1 LLFIFFLE
9 VLFWHV
15 KRWSQRS
22 DMSHWKQP
30 VTIAIWISLLYA
42 VISCAE
48 EYGNSGQQKPNHL
61 QKKVL
66 HNTFKALLN
75 FRSDA
80 NNSTDSL
87 KMRASRSKLIASKYM
102 KDLFEQYRLNAA
114 KSKISGNVVR
124 SITPVIGTLNGDRVL
139 IFNLNTVQDGEV
151 IIKAELHFN
160 AGQRKQRGRSA
171 PICLLLSTTGERTV
185 IRQIHRDPSG
195 QWITYDLRNAIVNA
209 VHQRVSADNRR
220 PWNSTNTGTQLAIA
234 FVGDSLLIPKT
245 AKYYAAERIL
255 RHHTPF
261 LLIFSDESRLVNPN
275 EMMST
280 VFQENFVESDQTL
293 KRTRRHVPEADNYF
307 AYSVANGRSEQSLEK
322 LADQF
327 RAFQQKGPEVL
338 LPMRGG
344 RRRDRSGRME
354 MSRSWTNRRTRMN
367 NKKRPHN
374 RSTQSDKQMKATLYN
389 ADNDPTVIL
398 LKEAQQ
404 QQRCQKHNLIVDF
417 RDIGWQER
425 IIAPK
430 SFEAHYCAG
439 SCQFPLNWESNPSNH
454 AIIQNIIHTIGYQP
468 KVPQVCCSPDKMDSL
483 TLLYFDED
491 QNVVLKTYPK
501 MTVISCG
508 CV

>member
-1 LLFIFFLE
+1 MQCGKQFQL
-9 VLFWHV
+9 
-15 KRWSQRS
+15 RWLQRS
-22 DMSHWKQP
+22 DMSHWRQP

-75 FRSDA
+75 FHSDA
-80 NNSTDSL
+80 NNTDSL

-102 KDLFEQYRLNAA
+102 KDLFEQYRMNAA
-114 KSKISGNVVR
+114 KSKVTGNVVR
-124 SITPVIGTLNGDRVL
+124 SITPVIGTLNGDKVL
-139 IFNLNTVQDGEV
+139 IFNLNTVQSGEV

-171 PICLLLSTTGERTV
+171 PICLLLSTSGERTV

-195 QWITYDLRNAIVNA
+195 QWITYDLRNAIINA
-209 VHQRVSADNRR
+209 VHQRASADNRR
-220 PWNSTNTGTQLAIA
+220 PWNGTNTGTQLAIA

-261 LLIFSDESRLVNPN
+261 LLVFSDESRLVNPN

-280 VFQENFVESDQTL
+280 VLRENFVESDQTL
-293 KRTRRHVPEADNYF
+293 
-307 AYSVANGRSEQSLEK
+307 ANGRSEQSLEK

-344 RRRDRSGRME
+344 RRRDRPGRME
-354 MSRSWTNRRTRMN
+354 MNRGWANRRTRMN
-367 NKKRPHN
+367 SKKRPHN
-374 RSTQSDKQMKATLYN
+374 RSTQSDKQIKSTLYN

-398 LKEAQQ
+398 LKEAQ

-454 AIIQNIIHTIGYQP
+454 AIIQNIIHTIGFQP

-501 MTVISCG
+501 MTVMSCG